1 MHSLAKNKISIFLNS
16 DLSILHSG
24 MGKINLNILFIHN
37 LINYQ
42 AVEAKNDQSSLSQE
56 PSGILAVKE

>member
-1 MHSLAKNKISIFLNS
+1 MHSLAQNKISIFLNN

-24 MGKINLNILFIHN
+24 VGKINLNILLIHN
-37 LINYQ
+37 IITYQ
-42 AVEAKNDQSSLSQE
+42 VVEASIDHSSLPQE